1 MGLLSEKGG
10 REPSSA
16 GSGPRRA
23 SSKRVERKAAGSAP
37 AAAAAKRAERVE
49 SSALGKRRAVAD
61 EVMEIDEEEARPVQ
75 AQASAQLINHQP
87 AVEIEPVHEE
97 PVGWV
102 ATRPEDAWKHDRSS
116 ARGIAWREE
125 RHEARKKW
133 EKGVHP
139 KNLERFCPSVC
150 EGCEEDRLYGM

>member
-10 REPSSA
+10 REPAAA
-16 GSGPRRA
+16 GNGPRRA
-23 SSKRVERKAAGSAP
+23 SSKRVERKAAGSVP
-37 AAAAAKRAERVE
+37 AAEAAKRAEKGE
-49 SSALGKRRAVAD
+49 SSMLGKRKAMAD
-61 EVMEIDEEEARPVQ
+61 ETVEIEDAGPVQ
-75 AQASAQLINHQP
+75 AQASAQLIAHQP
-87 AVEIEPVHEE
+87 AVEIESVDEE

-102 ATRPEDAWKHDRSS
+102 ATRPQDAWKHDRNSPHG
-116 ARGIAWREE
+116 RAWREE

-150 EGCEEDRLYGM
+150 EGCEEDRLYGA